1 MMAGLSRR
9 GFLAITGALAGSLG
23 VPAPAL
29 ARRLA
34 QPLRPADVPT
44 TLDQTVVITAPKS
57 RQYRHLAAGPGEQ
70 YVPRY
75 DVLGRAADP
84 DRAARRRSVAY
95 LGHLS
100 DIHVIDAQSP
110 ARLDIMVGQSES
122 LWAGSFRPQDT
133 LTVNVAAAM
142 VAAMRAAQYSPL
154 TGVPMTA
161 AFNTGDSADM
171 ISALEL
177 QWYIDVLDGRPVTP
191 NSGAAGVYEGVQVW
205 AESTFAY
212 HPEDP
217 AGDPYGAYGY
227 PALPGMLEAAVSQTV
242 ESVGLAAPWYAVY
255 GNHDT
260 TFLGTLA
267 ISDALRRFAV
277 GDRKAATWQ
286 PFAANF
292 LGGWATNP
300 SPITQ
305 YLHAIRSGLG
315 RQTGM
320 RAVTADPARKLF
332 DSLEF
337 MQAHLDSPATP
348 GPVGHGFTRENISS
362 KKTYWT
368 ADVTPYLRVFGL
380 DTCNQVAGPD
390 GAVPEDQFAWLQ
402 SELDR
407 ARGEQKLC
415 VVLSHHNSTTLENE
429 AQPVSGGQRL
439 IHAEEFV
446 AMLQEYPN
454 VVAWINGHTH
464 INTIIPHPKP
474 GGGGF
479 WEITTASCV
488 DFPQQQQLIE
498 IVDNRDGTLS
508 IFTTSLDHSSSAAW
522 AVGDY
527 SQEGLASL
535 SRQLAA
541 NDWIENPPMRMG
553 SPLDRN
559 CELLLPAP
567 FDMSALSDADLEK
580 ARLAAQARLV
590 AADGARS

>member
-1 MMAGLSRR
+1 MAGLSRR
-9 GFLAITGALAGSLG
+9 GFLTASAGLATALGL
-23 VPAPAL
+23 PKPAL
-29 ARRLA
+29 AARLA
-34 QPLRPADVPT
+34 EPATPSDIPT
-44 TLDQTVVITAPKS
+44 TLQQTIVLTAPKN
-57 RQYRHLAAGPGEQ
+57 RQYRHLTTGPGEQ
-70 YVPRY
+70 YIARY
-75 DVLGRAADP
+75 DVLGKAADAG
-84 DRAARRRSVAY
+84 RAGRRRSLAY

-100 DIHVIDAQSP
+100 DIHIIDAQSP

-133 LTVNVAAAM
+133 LTVNVAAQM
-142 VAAMRAAQYSPL
+142 TQSMRAAQYSPL
-154 TGVPMTA
+154 TGAPMTA

-177 QWYIDVLDGRPVTP
+177 RWYIDILDGIPVTP
-191 NSGAAGVYEGVQVW
+191 NSGKAGVYEGVQVW

-217 AGDPYGAYGY
+217 ANDPYGIYGY
-227 PALPGMLEAAVSQTV
+227 PTLPGMLQAAVSQTV
-242 ESVGLAAPWYAVY
+242 ESPGVPTPWYAVY

-260 TFLGTLA
+260 DFLGTLA
-267 ISDALRRFAV
+267 ISDGLRHFAV
-277 GDRKAATWQ
+277 GDRKAATWE

-300 SPITQ
+300 SPVTQ
-305 YLHAIRSGLG
+305 FLHSFRSNFG
-315 RQTGM
+315 RQTNM
-320 RAVTADPARKLF
+320 RSVTADPARKLF
-332 DSLEF
+332 DSVEF

-348 GPVGHGFTRENISS
+348 GPVGHGFTQDNISTGT
-362 KKTYWT
+362 TYWVS
-368 ADVTPYLRVFGL
+368 DVSPYLRVFGL

-390 GAVPEDQFAWLQ
+390 GAVPQDQFDWL
-402 SELDR
+402 R
-407 ARGEQKLC
+407 AGLEQARAENKLA
-415 VVLSHHNSTTLENE
+415 VILSHHNSTTLENE
-429 AQPVSGGQRL
+429 AQPVFGGQRL

-446 AMLQEYPN
+446 AMVQEYPN
-454 VVAWINGHTH
+454 AVAWINGHTH
-464 INTIIPHPKP
+464 INTITPHAKA

-479 WEITTASCV
+479 WEITTASCI

-498 IVDNRDGTLS
+498 VVDNRDGTISL
-508 IFTTSLDHSSSAAW
+508 FTTALDHTSTPAW
-522 AVGDY
+522 TVSDY

-567 FDMSALSDADLEK
+567 FDMSTIADADLEK
-580 ARLAAQARLV
+580 AQLAAKARLV
-590 AADGARS
+590 AAEKGQS

>member
-1 MMAGLSRR
+1 MPGLSRR
-9 GFLAITGALAGSLG
+9 SFLATTGALAASLG
-23 VPAPAL
+23 LPARAL
-29 ARRLA
+29 AERLA
-34 QPLRPADVPT
+34 EPARRIPGAPT
-44 TLDQTVVITAPKS
+44 TLDQTIVLTAAQN
-57 RQYRHLAAGPGEQ
+57 RQYRHLTTGPGEG
-70 YVPRY
+70 YIPRY
-75 DVLGRAADP
+75 DVLGR
-84 DRAARRRSVAY
+84 RAEPARAGRRRSLAY

-100 DIHVIDAQSP
+100 DIHIMDAQSP

-133 LTVNVAAAM
+133 LTVNVLASM
-142 VAAMRAAQYSPL
+142 VAAIRNTQFSPL
-154 TGVPMTA
+154 TGAPMTA

-171 ISALEL
+171 HSDLEL
-177 QWYIDVLDGRPVTP
+177 QWYIDILDGKPVTP
-191 NSGAAGVYEGVQVW
+191 NSGASGVYEGVQVW

-217 AGDPYGAYGY
+217 SADPYGAYGF
-227 PALPGMLEAAVSQTV
+227 PTLPGMLEAAVSQTV
-242 ESVGLAAPWYAVY
+242 ESVGLPTPWYAVY

-267 ISDALRRFAV
+267 ISDALRRFAI

-300 SPITQ
+300 SPVTQ
-305 YLHAIRSGLG
+305 YLHSLRSDLG
-315 RQTGM
+315 RQNGM
-320 RAVTADPARKLF
+320 RSVTADPARKMF
-332 DSLEF
+332 DSIEF
-337 MQAHLDSPATP
+337 MQAHLNSPALP
-348 GPVGHGFTRENISS
+348 GPVGHGFTPDNISS
-362 KKTYWT
+362 KKTYWM
-368 ADVTPYLRVFGL
+368 ADVTPFLRVFGL

-390 GAVPEDQFAWLQ
+390 GAVPQDQFDWLQ
-402 SELDR
+402 SELER

-415 VVLSHHNSTTLENE
+415 MVLSHHNSTTLENE
-429 AQPVSGGQRL
+429 AQSVFGGQRL

-446 AMLQEYPN
+446 AMLQQYPN
-454 VVAWINGHTH
+454 LVAWINGHTH
-464 INTIIPHPKP
+464 INTIIPHPKE

-479 WEITTASCV
+479 WEITTASCI

-498 IVDNRDGTLS
+498 IVDNQDGTLS
-508 IFTTSLDHSSSAAW
+508 LFTTSLDHGSSAEW
-522 AVGDY
+522 NGSDY
-527 SQEGLASL
+527 SPEGLASL

-567 FDMSALSDADLEK
+567 FDLSAISDATLEK
-580 ARLAAQARLV
+580 AELAAKARLV
-590 AADGARS
+590 KAEAS